1 MKLYNETKE
10 TIATYYYKIVAN
22 PKDYDSVSKEKMI
35 DEIVSTYH
43 NPTNIQDICTE
54 KELDILNQINNN
66 KYTYHKEDI
75 IVLDNLVKKLLIN
88 SVDNHELTKEFKE
101 YINAALSSVDLETV
115 RKNDNIN
122 ELAVSFIKVLGY
134 TDKNNVSSFIRKHLK
149 LSEEEIEHHIR
160 TNKLF
165 NYYIDTGYID
175 EDNILHYQ
183 DYTDYL
189 IDLEDL
195 KEVYGID
202 KITELKL
209 EDYKTIFYNRVNINN
224 ELVAK
229 MFNSFIDKP
238 YFLELLF
245 QIEIAVLLNFNHNS
259 FFQDLVPILKNDFT
273 IENLSLIDAAMWEM
287 PSGVLNGLTKKKY
300 E

>member
-209 EDYKTIFYNRVNINN
+209 EDYKTIFYNHVNINN
-224 ELVAK
+224 ESVAK

>member
-1 MKLYNETKE
+1 M
-10 TIATYYYKIVAN
+10 
-22 PKDYDSVSKEKMI
+22 
-35 DEIVSTYH
+35 
-43 NPTNIQDICTE
+43 
-54 KELDILNQINNN
+54 
-66 KYTYHKEDI
+66 
-75 IVLDNLVKKLLIN
+75 
-88 SVDNHELTKEFKE
+88 DNHELTKEFKE

-209 EDYKTIFYNRVNINN
+209 EDYKTIFYNHVNINN
-224 ELVAK
+224 ESVAK